1 MIRVEN
7 LLLLLG
13 TAAFARLALRRALSP
28 WAGTD
33 GARASAGACALL
45 IACHPLCVPAVAA
58 AGARGDLLAACLG
71 AASAALFLRGRQ
83 EKLVPETVGAGVLV
97 LLAGHASALAL
108 LLPPLFFALELFSA
122 RRHRPLKIRLRTSA
136 TSLLVFG
143 ACASAEALTG
153 PALGSPALLQR
164 TLAAVLSAVASQGA
178 GVEMRTLVA
187 DLGVIA
193 MPVPP
198 AMSTW
203 PSSLE
208 STVPFLYLVSGALLL
223 AAFQPAL
230 VAARSAPRLWGWLAG
245 TAGTGM
251 LLALLVGLSAGGG
264 DGVLSRAL
272 ALFPAAL
279 IACAGFAV
287 ASTALSGLRR
297 VLVPSALAAA
307 FALVARTTAGSYV
320 EASTALG
327 ELQESLASAR
337 SLHGGTAT
345 YFVVDP
351 PGRASGLEAME
362 AVSPLLLDPS
372 VCAQAERGDTVTVR
386 GITEGALLALSR
398 EPEFEAMRQ
407 RKVVLLTSPAQPG
420 APGVSSALPPPEA
433 SSGVLSWRGD
443 LMSPLFDVDPL
454 ERRSLRALAVTAST
468 AEAPRMVWRAG
479 ESGTRTRTGVWIEG
493 PIEGQKGEGQKGEGQ
508 KGEGPKGPVALFDLS
523 RSTEWL
529 FGPRAH
535 RVWLEPSVGRVASA
549 ELLVDVPTLPGRIAP
564 IVRDESWSFTVD
576 PGALPRPLH
585 GEARFV
591 LALLDLESLRYLEV
605 SPRATPTSARNGEIV
620 FAITPPS
627 GPSELRAKGP
637 GRAPPGREPS
647 GSAEGAPIDRFPLAW
662 SLELRCGD
670 VCIARASGRR

>member
-1 MIRVEN
+1 
-7 LLLLLG
+7 
-13 TAAFARLALRRALSP
+13 
-28 WAGTD
+28 
-33 GARASAGACALL
+33 
-45 IACHPLCVPAVAA
+45 
-58 AGARGDLLAACLG
+58 
-71 AASAALFLRGRQ
+71 
-83 EKLVPETVGAGVLV
+83 
-97 LLAGHASALAL
+97 
-108 LLPPLFFALELFSA
+108 LFFVLELFSA
-122 RRHRPLKIRLRTSA
+122 RRHRPLRIRLRTSA

-143 ACASAEALTG
+143 ACAAAEALTG

-164 TLAAVLSAVASQGA
+164 TLAAVSSSVASHGA
-178 GVEMRTLVA
+178 GVEMRSLVA

-198 AMSTW
+198 ATTAW
-203 PSSLE
+203 PWSLE
-208 STVPFLYLVSGALLL
+208 NPVPFLYLASGALLL

-245 TAGTGM
+245 TVGAGM
-251 LLALLVGLSAGGG
+251 LLALLVGLSAGAGGG
-264 DGVLSRAL
+264 DLSRAL

-307 FALVARTTAGSYV
+307 FALFARTTAASYV

-327 ELQESLASAR
+327 ELQESLGSAR
-337 SLHGGTAT
+337 ALHGGTAT

-351 PGRASGLEAME
+351 PGREAGLEATE
-362 AVSPLLLDPS
+362 TAAPLWLDPS
-372 VCAQAERGDTVTVR
+372 ICAQAERGDAVTVR

-398 EPEFEAMRQ
+398 EPEFAAMRQ

-420 APGVSSALPPPEA
+420 APWVSSALPPPET

-493 PIEGQKGEGQKGEGQ
+493 ATEGQRGEGQN
-508 KGEGPKGPVALFDLS
+508 GPVALFDLS
-523 RSTEWL
+523 RSADWL

-549 ELLVDVPTLPGRIAP
+549 ELLVDIPTFPGKIAP
-564 IVRDESWSFTVD
+564 IVRDGSWSFTVD
-576 PGALPRPLH
+576 AGILPRPLH

-591 LALLDLESLRYLEV
+591 LALLDLESLGYLEV

-620 FAITPPS
+620 FAMAPPS
-627 GPSELRAKGP
+627 GPAELRAKGP
-637 GRAPPGREPS
+637 GRATMGSEP
-647 GSAEGAPIDRFPLAW
+647 GAPIDRSPLPW